1 MVRRGEPRSAAD
13 YDGRSSAAVKSVIV
27 EIGQIL
33 GSYRGK
39 YTIVGGSVPWLLL
52 EDAEMAHVGTQDLDL
67 NLDPVALDD
76 GEYALLVESLL
87 EKGYE
92 QSASLAKF
100 QLQREIDLEDGGQ
113 PVKVI
118 IDFLMPRDSAV
129 AKKGPKLIE
138 GFAVQKANG
147 ADLGVAYQEMIE
159 VAGRMPGGGTN
170 RVTIAVCTIPAFLAM
185 KGYAL
190 DGRMKAK
197 DAYDIYYVLRNYPGG
212 VTALAEACR
221 PLLDEPSGNEGFS
234 LIDAKFETL
243 ESYGP
248 TSVRNF
254 VDETDVLDGRTA
266 DEWQQDAF
274 GQIDAWLRA
283 LGLRKT

>member
-1 MVRRGEPRSAAD
+1 MRRGEPRSAAD